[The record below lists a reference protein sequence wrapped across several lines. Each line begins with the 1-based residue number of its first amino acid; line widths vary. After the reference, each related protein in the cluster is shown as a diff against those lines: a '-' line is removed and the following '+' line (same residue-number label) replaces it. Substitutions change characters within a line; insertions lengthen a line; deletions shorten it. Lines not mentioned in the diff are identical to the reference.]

1 VAQIKALREA
11 GYQGKILTTSAFA
24 FTQALEEAGAAA
36 EGLFFTQTVFDLAS
50 EAEPIRGFRESYRM
64 AYGEDPGIYAAHGYD
79 AMKILAEALRKG
91 GTLPSD
97 FEKGILG
104 ISSFPGVTGSLQFD
118 EKGDVQKY
126 PRVYRIKDGQPLNYE
141 EYVRDMKQAFQKR
154 MQEIEQRRKALL
166 RGQR

>member
-1 VAQIKALREA
+1 MDFKIGYFGSVVTALMFLSL
-11 GYQGKILTTSAFA
+11 G
-24 FTQALEEAGAAA
+24 ALVMFGTGET
-36 EGLFFTQTVFDLAS
+36 FSNKPDVF
-50 EAEPIRGFRESYRM
+50 
-64 AYGEDPGIYAAHGYD
+64 AAHGYD

-126 PRVYRIKDGQPLNYE
+126 PRVYRIVDGQPLNYE
-141 EYVRDMKQAFQKR
+141 EYVRDMKQAFQER
-154 MQEIEQRRKALL
+154 LREIERRRKALL